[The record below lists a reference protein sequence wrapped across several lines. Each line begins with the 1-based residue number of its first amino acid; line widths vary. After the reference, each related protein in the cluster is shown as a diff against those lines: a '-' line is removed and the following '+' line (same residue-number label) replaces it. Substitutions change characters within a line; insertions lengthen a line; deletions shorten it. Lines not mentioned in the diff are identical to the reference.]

1 MNKIIITAPAHEYLI
16 NRLTALGN
24 EVIYEP
30 AISYEELENR
40 IVDAKGLVVTTRIK
54 IDKNLID
61 KAPSLQWIGRL
72 GSGME
77 LIDAAYARSKNIKCV
92 SSPEGNRNA
101 VAEHALGLLL
111 NLANHISRSNEEIK
125 NGHWRRNENR
135 GMELDGKTIGIIGY
149 GNTGAAF
156 ARLLQPFGITV
167 LVYDKYKYDF
177 GGGYI
182 KEASLE
188 QLCRYSNFIS
198 FHLPLTDETYHMAN
212 AEFFN
217 ALEQKPYFISTCRGK
232 VTDTEALITALKEGM
247 IAGAGLDVL
256 ENEKL
261 DAYTPEEKDQL
272 NFLAFHPNVIL
283 TPHIAGYTHDSFY
296 KMAKVL
302 LEKLGFDGWYG

>member
-111 NLANHISRSNEEIK
+111 SLANHISRSNEEIK

-256 ENEKL
+256 VNEKL